1 MAEPRRPPLLGAAPA
16 RIIFATPVNEEAAM
30 EGAIATKR
38 ATTVRS
44 FTRGVHHLALC
55 TDDMKKTAEFYTRV
69 LGMPLV
75 HAMKVPPGLGT
86 GPGNR
91 GNPPYEEI
99 RHYFF
104 DMGNDSLLA
113 FFEIPKG
120 KEPRANRN
128 AIGAMQHCAF
138 VVTPERFREIEARLK
153 ANKIHYRGPIPQLPG
168 LEGIY
173 FFDPNG
179 FRLEFACQ
187 IDHGEAPQVVAG
199 TSQTKAEA
207 ARELATVP
215 GADAAWIEEMTKALP
230 EG

>member
-1 MAEPRRPPLLGAAPA
+1 MKIEKLGYTGQAA
-16 RIIFATPVNEEAAM
+16 
-30 EGAIATKR
+30 
-38 ATTVRS
+38 
-44 FTRGVHHLALC
+44 TRGVHHLALN
-55 TDDMKKTAEFYTRV
+55 TEDMKSTVDFYRGV

-120 KEPRANRN
+120 AEPRAKRDG
-128 AIGAMQHCAF
+128 IGGMQHVAF
-138 VVTPERFREIEARLK
+138 AVTPESFAALQERLR
-153 ANKIHYRGPIPQLPG
+153 AAGVAFDGPLDILPG
-168 LEGIY
+168 LESIY

-179 FRLEFACQ
+179 IRLEACCQ
-187 IDHGEAPQVVAG
+187 PAAGEAPGVIGSVL
-199 TSQTKAEA
+199 QTRAA
-207 ARELATVP
+207 ARSELETLA
-215 GADAAWIEEMTKALP
+215 GADAAWLEAALDK
-230 EG
+230 GGLR